1 MELEIL
7 EGEKFIAWTHTQY
20 KDITRFP
27 ARIKA
32 AASALYFEGYRGGV
46 NVVVDGWRVII
57 KNKKSTSPNNSLDS
71 F

>member
-32 AASALYFEGYRGGV
+32 AASALYFERHRGGISV
-46 NVVVDGWRVII
+46 TVDGVKIII
-57 KNKKSTSPNNSLDS
+57 KNI
-71 F
+71 

>member
-46 NVVVDGWRVII
+46 SVVVEGIRI
-57 KNKKSTSPNNSLDS
+57 SLLCEKIYK
-71 F
+71 

>member
-1 MELEIL
+1 MKLEIL

-46 NVVVDGWRVII
+46 SVAAESKEFII
-57 KNKKSTSPNNSLDS
+57 KSI
-71 F
+71 